1 MQNLSKKSLILLCDV
16 QAEWSNPQVLFS
28 PRKPKAKV
36 GHLPIAQGME
46 KAMGMAPPRGV
57 GVGWEPLLRL
67 FLPHY
72 GCSTSRGYATR
83 TQNADY
89 GGVAEAARFQPM
101 RSVTSSIPLALSVIM
116 FADSNSSATR
126 SRLPRPMQLERAGDF
141 RRTGLIYFAAN
152 WPVPSRRA

>member
-1 MQNLSKKSLILLCDV
+1 MPAWSSVGARSSALQNLSKKSLILLCDV
-16 QAEWSNPQVLFS
+16 QAEWSNPQVVFS

-36 GHLPIAQGME
+36 GHLPITQGME
-46 KAMGMAPPRGV
+46 KATGMAPPRGV

-67 FLPHY
+67 FHPNY

-101 RSVTSSIPLALSVIM
+101 RSVTEVHTAL
-116 FADSNSSATR
+116 
-126 SRLPRPMQLERAGDF
+126 LPRPLDENQ
-141 RRTGLIYFAAN
+141 
-152 WPVPSRRA
+152 VH